1 MAYGLLG
8 FIIPQIKQN
17 TVVFTAPADTLAYGK
32 VSISTKNPSPSK
44 IRLGIA
50 GSNQNS
56 PVRYLEY
63 NKIINYGESFETN
76 IIYLGNGEKLV
87 VRSDNSDVN
96 FVFYGETFDESL
108 QPVKSG
114 LVGIVTSTNN
124 QKKLLYQVPSGAE
137 GILSISVCNLGSQ
150 ICKARIG
157 ISSVTFPVG
166 SGTSQ
171 YLEYDIE
178 IGPNQTYTR
187 TDLKLQENQRLTCS
201 SDDRS
206 TANFVCYGRLI
217 YDINKLVVDGD
228 TILQGNLGIGTTA
241 NGYRLRIEGNTFSN
255 GSIGIGG
262 SINVSGITT
271 LGGLVD
277 INNSVDISTDLK
289 VTGVSTLGNT
299 VVGGGTTQLIVT
311 GNARITGIL
320 TIGTSSI
327 TLNGS
332 SNQVNIGT
340 GVTLHHT
347 NGVQVGVNTLHSTG
361 LILNS
366 LSVTGI
372 ATFNSETKFGQ
383 FTFGQMAISILS
395 S

>member
-8 FIIPQIKQN
+8 SIIPQIKQN
-17 TVVFTAPADTLAYGK
+17 TVVFTAPANTLAYGK
-32 VSISTKNPSPSK
+32 VSISSKNPSPSK
-44 IRLGIA
+44 IRLGI
-50 GSNQNS
+50 GTN
-56 PVRYLEY
+56 PVKYLEY
-63 NKIINYGESFETN
+63 NKIINYGEAFETN
-76 IIYLGNGEKLV
+76 IIYFGNGEKLV

-124 QKKLLYQVPSGAE
+124 QKKLLYQVPNNAQ

-157 ISSVTFPVG
+157 ISSVGLVG

-171 YLEYDIE
+171 YLEYDIK

-187 TDLKLQENQRLTCS
+187 TDLKLQENQSLTCS
-201 SDDRS
+201 SDDNS
-206 TANFVCYGRLI
+206 KVNFVCYGRLI
-217 YDINKLVVDGD
+217 YNVNKLVVDGD

-255 GSIGIGG
+255 GSTNIGG

-277 INNSVDISTDLK
+277 INNSVDISTDLN

-299 VVGGGTTQLIVT
+299 VVGGGTTQLVVT

-332 SNQVNIGT
+332 NDQVNVGT
-340 GVTLHHT
+340 GVTLHPT

-361 LILNS
+361 LTLNS

-383 FTFGQMAISILS
+383 FTFGQIATSLLS